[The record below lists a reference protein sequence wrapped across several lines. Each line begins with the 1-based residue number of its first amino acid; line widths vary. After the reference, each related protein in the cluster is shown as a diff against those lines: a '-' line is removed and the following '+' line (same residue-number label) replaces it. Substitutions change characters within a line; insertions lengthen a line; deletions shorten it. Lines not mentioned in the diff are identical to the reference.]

1 MIKGIGASSGI
12 AIAKAYKLVMPDLT
26 VTQNTVEDVTAEIK
40 KFEDCM
46 AETAKQLEAI
56 KEAASKNLSAEEA
69 AVFDA
74 HALVLQDPELK
85 TQVLDKINNEK
96 LCAEAA
102 LDAVANSFIA
112 MFEMMDDDY
121 FRERAADIKD
131 VSRRLLA
138 NLLGKPLPNPAL
150 IDEEVVII
158 ADDLT
163 PSDTAQLNKNL
174 VRGFATNIGGRTSHS
189 AIMAR
194 SLEIPAVVACKT
206 ITEEVK
212 DGDLIVLDGI
222 EGTVMINPD
231 EATVKEY
238 ETKRAEFVAYKEE
251 LKKLVNEKTVTTDGH
266 HVELVAN
273 IGSAKD
279 LVGVKENGGEGV
291 GLFRTEFLYME
302 SAELPTEEQQFEVYK
317 EVLEGMEGKPVVV
330 RTLDIGGDK
339 EIEAI
344 DLPKEMNPFLG
355 VRAIRL
361 CFQREDIFRTQ
372 LRALLRA
379 SVYGDLRIMFPMIAT
394 LQEFRK
400 AKGILMEEKEKL
412 VPKQVIDAINEYFD
426 EPIVT
431 TDVGQNQMWTTQ
443 FLQLYGRRQML
454 TSGGLGTMGY
464 GLPAAIGAAI
474 GNPGREVV
482 CVSGDGGFQMNSQE
496 IATAVIQELPI
507 TICIL
512 NNGYL
517 GMVRQWQDLFY
528 DKAYAGTCLRRRKS
542 CEHHCDGDF
551 SKCPP
556 YTPDFV
562 KLAES
567 YGAQGIR
574 VFKKEEIIPAFEKAK
589 AKTDG
594 PTIIEFIIEN
604 EELVMPMV
612 KPNGSITD
620 LIMERGEE

>member
-1 MIKGIGASSGI
+1 MKQISGNKLLVRALKEEGVDTIFGYPGACTIDISDELYKQDDIRIILPRHEQALVHEADAYARTTGKVGVCLVTSGPGATNLVTGLATANYDSVPLVCFTGQVARPLIGNDAFQEVDIVGITRSITKYGV
-12 AIAKAYKLVMPDLT
+12 LVRNREDLGR
-26 VTQNTVEDVTAEIK
+26 I
-40 KFEDCM
+40 
-46 AETAKQLEAI
+46 I
-56 KEAASKNLSAEEA
+56 KEAFYIARTGRPGP
-69 AVFDA
+69 
-74 HALVLQDPELK
+74 VL
-85 TQVLDKINNEK
+85 
-96 LCAEAA
+96 
-102 LDAVANSFIA
+102 
-112 MFEMMDDDY
+112 
-121 FRERAADIKD
+121 
-131 VSRRLLA
+131 
-138 NLLGKPLPNPAL
+138 
-150 IDEEVVII
+150 
-158 ADDLT
+158 
-163 PSDTAQLNKNL
+163 
-174 VRGFATNIGGRTSHS
+174 
-189 AIMAR
+189 
-194 SLEIPAVVACKT
+194 
-206 ITEEVK
+206 
-212 DGDLIVLDGI
+212 
-222 EGTVMINPD
+222 
-231 EATVKEY
+231 
-238 ETKRAEFVAYKEE
+238 
-251 LKKLVNEKTVTTDGH
+251 
-266 HVELVAN
+266 
-273 IGSAKD
+273 
-279 LVGVKENGGEGV
+279 
-291 GLFRTEFLYME
+291 
-302 SAELPTEEQQFEVYK
+302 
-317 EVLEGMEGKPVVV
+317 
-330 RTLDIGGDK
+330 
-339 EIEAI
+339 I
-344 DLPKEMNPFLG
+344 DLPKDVMAELG
-355 VRAIRL
+355 SADYPDTVNIRGYKPN
-361 CFQREDIFRTQ
+361 TNVHMGQ
-372 LRALLRA
+372 LKRALKMLK
-379 SVYGDLRIMFPMIAT
+379 
-394 LQEFRK
+394 K
-400 AKGILMEEKEKL
+400 AKKPLFLAGGGVNIARANEVFTEVVEKTEVPVVTTIMGRGIVPTNHELYYGNIGMHGNYAANQAVNDCDLLISIGTRFNDRITGKLGTFASNAKIIHIDIDTAAISKNVTVDVPLVGDAKEAIALMLSIAENEEPCKVDEWLSRMNEWHEQKPLVMEEKEKL

>member
-1 MIKGIGASSGI
+1 MRQITGNKLLVRALKEEGVDTLFGYPGACTIDIRDELYKQDEIRVILPRHEQALVHEADAYARTTGKVGVCLVTSGPGATNLVTGLATANYDSVPLVCFTGQVARPLIGNDAFQEVDIVGITRSITKYGVTVR
-12 AIAKAYKLVMPDLT
+12 KREDLGR
-26 VTQNTVEDVTAEIK
+26 I
-40 KFEDCM
+40 
-46 AETAKQLEAI
+46 I
-56 KEAASKNLSAEEA
+56 KEAFYIARTGRPGP
-69 AVFDA
+69 V
-74 HALVLQDPELK
+74 LV
-85 TQVLDKINNEK
+85 
-96 LCAEAA
+96 
-102 LDAVANSFIA
+102 
-112 MFEMMDDDY
+112 
-121 FRERAADIKD
+121 
-131 VSRRLLA
+131 
-138 NLLGKPLPNPAL
+138 
-150 IDEEVVII
+150 
-158 ADDLT
+158 
-163 PSDTAQLNKNL
+163 
-174 VRGFATNIGGRTSHS
+174 
-189 AIMAR
+189 
-194 SLEIPAVVACKT
+194 
-206 ITEEVK
+206 
-212 DGDLIVLDGI
+212 
-222 EGTVMINPD
+222 
-231 EATVKEY
+231 
-238 ETKRAEFVAYKEE
+238 
-251 LKKLVNEKTVTTDGH
+251 
-266 HVELVAN
+266 
-273 IGSAKD
+273 
-279 LVGVKENGGEGV
+279 
-291 GLFRTEFLYME
+291 
-302 SAELPTEEQQFEVYK
+302 
-317 EVLEGMEGKPVVV
+317 
-330 RTLDIGGDK
+330 
-339 EIEAI
+339 
-344 DLPKEMNPFLG
+344 DLPKDVMAELG
-355 VRAIRL
+355 SAVYPDSVNIRGYKPN
-361 CFQREDIFRTQ
+361 TSVHMGQ
-372 LRALLRA
+372 LKRALKMLK
-379 SVYGDLRIMFPMIAT
+379 
-394 LQEFRK
+394 K
-400 AKGILMEEKEKL
+400 AKKPLFLAGGGVNIARANEVFTEVVEKTEVPVVTTIMGRGIVPTNHELYYGNIGMHGNYAANQAVNDCDLLISIGTRFNDRITGKLGTFASNAKIIHIDIDTAAISKNVTVDVPLVGDAKEAIALMLSIAENEEPCKVDEWLSRMNEWHEQKPLVMEEKEKL

>member
-1 MIKGIGASSGI
+1 MNR
-12 AIAKAYKLVMPDLT
+12 L
-26 VTQNTVEDVTAEIK
+26 
-40 KFEDCM
+40 
-46 AETAKQLEAI
+46 I
-56 KEAASKNLSAEEA
+56 KEA
-69 AVFDA
+69 FY
-74 HALVLQDPELK
+74 
-85 TQVLDKINNEK
+85 
-96 LCAEAA
+96 
-102 LDAVANSFIA
+102 IA
-112 MFEMMDDDY
+112 
-121 FRERAADIKD
+121 RT
-131 VSRRLLA
+131 
-138 NLLGKPLPNPAL
+138 GKPGP
-150 IDEEVVII
+150 
-158 ADDLT
+158 
-163 PSDTAQLNKNL
+163 
-174 VRGFATNIGGRTSHS
+174 
-189 AIMAR
+189 
-194 SLEIPAVVACKT
+194 
-206 ITEEVK
+206 
-212 DGDLIVLDGI
+212 VL
-222 EGTVMINPD
+222 
-231 EATVKEY
+231 
-238 ETKRAEFVAYKEE
+238 
-251 LKKLVNEKTVTTDGH
+251 L
-266 HVELVAN
+266 
-273 IGSAKD
+273 
-279 LVGVKENGGEGV
+279 
-291 GLFRTEFLYME
+291 
-302 SAELPTEEQQFEVYK
+302 
-317 EVLEGMEGKPVVV
+317 
-330 RTLDIGGDK
+330 
-339 EIEAI
+339 
-344 DLPKEMNPFLG
+344 DLPKDVMAELG
-355 VRAIRL
+355 SDEYPEEVNIRGYKPNTKPHHG
-361 CFQREDIFRTQ
+361 QI
-372 LRALLRA
+372 LRAMNMIYDAKRPLFLIGGGAKIAGAQEEMCKLMETLKVPVVTTIMGRGI
-379 SVYGDLRIMFPMIAT
+379 VPTNHELYYGNIGMHGNYAANQLSRMNEWHEQKP
-394 LQEFRK
+394 LV
-400 AKGILMEEKEKL
+400 MEEKEKL

-443 FLQLYGRRQML
+443 FLELYGRRQML